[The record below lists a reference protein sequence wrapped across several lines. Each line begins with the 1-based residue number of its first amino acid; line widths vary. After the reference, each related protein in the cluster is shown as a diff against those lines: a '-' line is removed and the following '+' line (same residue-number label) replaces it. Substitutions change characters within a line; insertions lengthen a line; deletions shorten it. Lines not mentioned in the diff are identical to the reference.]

1 MTADGLA
8 NTAIARRLDVHADVV
23 SRWRKRFAEGGLP
36 GWPTASVPASR
47 ARSPTG
53 GRAGEGAGVRAAR
66 SERDAAGE
74 VELPGTGPR
83 DRGPGIT
90 ASISASTVRR
100 WLAQNVLKP
109 WQHRSRIF
117 PRDPYFA
124 VKAALVFDLYE
135 RIWEARPLAAMS
147 MCSVPMRNPACRPG
161 AFIRP
166 CRLGPAARCGWEN
179 ECARCGTLAY
189 LAAYDVHRGQ
199 VMGRCEPATGI
210 KPFAVS
216 VQRVFWVVD
225 DGASHRG
232 WTAAARMSDAWPN
245 VVMVYLPVH
254 ASRLNQR
261 SAFRSSSAS
270 CWSLTISLICP
281 PSQRR
286 SASSS
291 AGTTAQPSSPGSAA
305 P

>member
-1 MTADGLA
+1 MAADGLA
-8 NTAIARRLDVHADVV
+8 KTAIAQRLDVHVDVV
-23 SRWRKRFAEGGLP
+23 SRWRKRFAEGGLAA
-36 GWPTASVPASR
+36 GRKRTGPAAHVHR
-47 ARSPTG
+47 TG
-53 GRAGEGAGVRAAR
+53 GRAGEGAGVRAA
-66 SERDAAGE
+66 SGERDAAGE
-74 VELPGTGPR
+74 VELPGPR
-83 DRGPGIT
+83 DRGRGIT
-90 ASISASTVRR
+90 ASVSARTVRR
-100 WLAQNVLKP
+100 WLAQDVLKR
-109 WQHRSRIF
+109 WRHRSWIF
-117 PRDPYFA
+117 PGDPFFA
-124 VKAALVFDLYE
+124 VKAARVFDLYE
-135 RIWEARPLAAMS
+135 RIWEARPPAAMS

-245 VVMVYLPVH
+245 VVMVHLPVH

-291 AGTTAQPSSPGSAA
+291 AGTTAQQPSSPGSAA

>member
-1 MTADGLA
+1 M
-8 NTAIARRLDVHADVV
+8 
-23 SRWRKRFAEGGLP
+23 
-36 GWPTASVPASR
+36 
-47 ARSPTG
+47 
-53 GRAGEGAGVRAAR
+53 RAAR
-66 SERDAAGE
+66 GERDAAGE
-74 VELPGTGPR
+74 VELPGPR
-83 DRGPGIT
+83 DRGRGIT
-90 ASISASTVRR
+90 ASVSARTVRR
-100 WLAQNVLKP
+100 WLAQDVLKP
-109 WQHRSRIF
+109 WRHRSWIF
-117 PRDPYFA
+117 PGDPFFA
-124 VKAALVFDLYE
+124 VKAARVFDLYE

-245 VVMVYLPVH
+245 VVMVHLPVH

-291 AGTTAQPSSPGSAA
+291 AGTTAQQPSSPGSAA